1 MYYNVCFCILL
12 TAELGDYDP
21 RDHRGNYLEGMIFG
35 PKQVCSTIT
44 LFVELYEI
52 LEILCLL

>member
-1 MYYNVCFCILL
+1 MYYNACFCILL

-35 PKQVCSTIT
+35 PKQVCI
-44 LFVELYEI
+44 VELYEVLEV
-52 LEILCLL
+52 LEILHLL